1 MKASLK
7 KTLRVTTT
15 KYEYEIVE
23 AGIEYDSLIDGDK
36 NPELDELCHYLN
48 GEVDA
53 ILRPELLRL
62 YDVTDE
68 EQASFVIPYVQPY
81 LEGAES
87 NAD

>member
-23 AGIEYDSLIDGDK
+23 AGIEYDSLIDGDMDD
-36 NPELDELCHYLN
+36 LGELCHYLN